1 MTENTN
7 GTEITKLDGKGALW
21 TIAGTAIGGLAT
33 SWLRGLNG
41 GMVCT
46 GTAQVAAQAANT
58 AMAIEMAGKDAEIAR
73 LKSEQSTDVKLSDVF
88 KTLRTLDKEQD
99 AKLADVDKRVAA
111 LEVAGPLR
119 EENVRARI
127 DSVATLATN
136 GIAGNSA
143 AIQHLSAVVA
153 GLTKTVIPIDNVCP
167 QPMPRYNAWT
177 APAASSGGPTPA

>member
-7 GTEITKLDGKGALW
+7 GTEVTKLDGKGALW

-33 SWLRGLNG
+33 QWMSTVHNG
-41 GMVCT
+41 GMG

-58 AMAIEMAGKDAEIAR
+58 AMAIELARKDSEISQLRAD
-73 LKSEQSTDVKLSDVF
+73 QNTDVKLSDVF
-88 KTLRTLDKEQD
+88 KTLRQLDKEQD
-99 AKLADVDKRVAA
+99 AKIADVDKRVAA

-136 GIAGNSA
+136 GIACNSS

-167 QPMPRYNAWT
+167 QPMPRYNSWT
-177 APAASSGGPTPA
+177 TPAAGTGGATPA